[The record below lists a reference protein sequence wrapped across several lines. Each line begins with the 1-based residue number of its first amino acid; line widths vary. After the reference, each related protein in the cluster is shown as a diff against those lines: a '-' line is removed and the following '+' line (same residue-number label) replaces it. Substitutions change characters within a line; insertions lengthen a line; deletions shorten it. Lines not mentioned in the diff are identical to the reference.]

1 MTDDTV
7 SVQTPN
13 TDKPNTKRV
22 RFDVDTSKSE
32 VTQSDDG
39 ETRLKVPVSSLQQDR
54 DNDEI
59 ADDGMDSLL
68 SQVNE
73 QPIGLFPNHG
83 MDPESAMYD
92 FREMFGAWES
102 GSLEEDQ
109 TYGEVR
115 LLRKSPDSEELV
127 EDAQTLVNL
136 VEQDMPVGFSIG
148 FGWDEKDVEERDD
161 GGLIFHDMDLM
172 EISAVGIPSNPEAV
186 VGASVAKA
194 LSESGIDGSAVD
206 TDTLTQSLKESMIA
220 NNTSETK
227 GSSLSNLLEPLVSE
241 AAEDEDVDEADIM
254 GRIAEAAGMDES
266 TIANIVNGD
275 IQCPDQD
282 RFRAFA
288 EVLDVTV
295 EELVEAAE
303 QDGCDYTET
312 ESNTMV
318 ETENNHEGQNF
329 KQLDDETAEK
339 LASRINSVVQ
349 GHFEAMQSEIVETIT
364 EGMDEDEDEDGEE
377 TEANDEEED
386 EEEEDEKVAELE
398 AELEALKDELAESQG
413 RKTGMESGVET
424 DEQETEDKEADRE
437 PAEFADNLV

>member
-127 EDAQTLVNL
+127 DDAQTLVNL

-194 LSESGIDGSAVD
+194 LSESGIDGKAVD
-206 TDTLTQSLKESMIA
+206 TDTLTQSLKNAMSDDETSDSENES
-220 NNTSETK
+220 EQK
-227 GSSLSNLLEPLVSE
+227 
-241 AAEDEDVDEADIM
+241 DEQ
-254 GRIAEAAGMDES
+254 S
-266 TIANIVNGD
+266 T
-275 IQCPDQD
+275 
-282 RFRAFA
+282 
-288 EVLDVTV
+288 
-295 EELVEAAE
+295 
-303 QDGCDYTET
+303 
-312 ESNTMV
+312 
-318 ETENNHEGQNF
+318 

-339 LASRINSVVQ
+339 LANQINSVVQ

-364 EGMDEDEDEDGEE
+364 DGMDEDEEEDGEE
-377 TEANDEEED
+377 TEAEDGDDEEED
-386 EEEEDEKVAELE
+386 EDEDKVAQLE

-413 RKTGMESGVET
+413 RKTGMESGT
-424 DEQETEDKEADRE
+424 SEDSEESSESKEADRE
-437 PAEFADNLV
+437 PVEFADNLV